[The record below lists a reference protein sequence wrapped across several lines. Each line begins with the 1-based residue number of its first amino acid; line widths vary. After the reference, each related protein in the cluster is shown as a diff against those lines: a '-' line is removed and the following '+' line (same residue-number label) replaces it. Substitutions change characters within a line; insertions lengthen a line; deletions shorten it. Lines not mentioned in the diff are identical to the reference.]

1 MNIYILKQKTWDYIN
16 VASQEKLFDCSKRNS
31 NISLTKLPILRYLT
45 WTRCTMRSVAE
56 WTGKLSQVV
65 EAQKVEIMWPIGC
78 TENKW
83 YCLPVQKLCSFH
95 MCVLCFLRFSPGFY
109 SHQQPINDH
118 GLNLR
123 IWWMKWMKSGDHHLG
138 KYKILWNSRIFATKL
153 SCLTGFS

>member
-1 MNIYILKQKTWDYIN
+1 MQKCIILSKFQNCTNWSLPGHFSK
-16 VASQEKLFDCSKRNS
+16 VVKFVQFDAA
-31 NISLTKLPILRYLT
+31 ISGGFSAYWSSHAI
-45 WTRCTMRSVAE
+45 
-56 WTGKLSQVV
+56 V